1 MGDIFILIEAPLYL
15 GLEFQRVVKIFLGF
29 MDYCEKKKKRYLVKK
44 QFYLW
49 AVVVA
54 QLVEQSLLTPE
65 VHGLN
70 PVIGEIKL
78 SIVYCQLY

>member
-1 MGDIFILIEAPLYL
+1 
-15 GLEFQRVVKIFLGF
+15 